1 MFKRFN
7 LWISG
12 SFECVKCG
20 RHVHLLS
27 FGYGKTICPNCYD
40 GETEIISLDNGYWLN
55 RLYSR
60 LSKIGTAN
68 LEQIADEEI
77 LNEHLMAEQQLHQ
90 VFEP

>member
-1 MFKRFN
+1 M
-7 LWISG
+7 SG
-12 SFECVKCG
+12 SFECIKCG
-20 RHVHLLS
+20 IHIHLLS

-60 LSKIGTAN
+60 ISKIATVN
-68 LEQIADEEI
+68 LEKIADEEI

-90 VFEP
+90 VFEH